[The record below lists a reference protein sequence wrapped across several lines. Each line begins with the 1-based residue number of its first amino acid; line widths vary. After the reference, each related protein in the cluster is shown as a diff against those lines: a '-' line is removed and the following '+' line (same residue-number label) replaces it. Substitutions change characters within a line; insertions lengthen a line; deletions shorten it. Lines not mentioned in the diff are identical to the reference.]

1 MLRKAY
7 PSEIDTILDIT
18 KACGKKMAS
27 LGIYQWNEHYPDRK
41 TLENDVKRGEL
52 YVMTSEESIVGCI
65 VISTFQDQVYK
76 PVKWLTADGNNYYIH
91 RLAVHP
97 DHQKKGYARK
107 AMDFAEAQAVR
118 NKGVSIRLDTF
129 SKNLR
134 NQRFY
139 EARKYRRLEEIHF
152 PKQSEYPFY
161 CYELVL

>member
-1 MLRKAY
+1 MLRKAL
-7 PSEIDTILDIT
+7 PSEIDTILDLT

-27 LGIYQWNEHYPDRK
+27 GGIYQWNEHYPDRK
-41 TLENDVKRGEL
+41 TLENDVNRGEL
-52 YVMTSEESIVGCI
+52 YVITSEESIVGCI
-65 VISTFQDQVYK
+65 VISTFQDLVYK
-76 PVKWLTADGNNYYIH
+76 QVKWLTADGNNYYIH

-97 DHQKKGYARK
+97 EHQKKGYARK
-107 AMDFAEAQAVR
+107 AMDFAEALVLR

-129 SKNLR
+129 SKNHR

-139 EARKYRRLEEIHF
+139 EARKYIRLEEIHF